1 MTPLLILAAEE
12 AKKLDLVHQLRGAF
26 VVVFAVGL
34 FCGSIYLVLS
44 TDLGARLGF
53 LVSAAS
59 LTGFLFL
66 LALIWTTNFTPL
78 NALHGPP
85 PTWKV
90 KEAVDDLSQSKIP
103 EAREIEKK
111 GKPLDQAAQGEIKAS
126 VDAAVTAETGPGSG
140 TFTKA
145 TDYVVGAAEETGGGK
160 KGLFGHKA
168 QYAVMQIQ
176 GVKSVEPLPGEAPP
190 PPKADPSKPAKY
202 VVLERDLGA
211 LRQPPLLMAI
221 GFGILFAICIAMLHS
236 LERDQQ
242 SKGKGELE
250 PTPVL
255 A

>member
-12 AKKLDLVHQLRGAF
+12 AGKLDLVHQLRGAF

-34 FCGSIYLVLS
+34 FCGSIYLVLA
-44 TDLGARLGF
+44 TDVGARLGF

-66 LALIWTTNFTPL
+66 LGLIWTTNLTPL

-90 KEAVDDLSQSKIP
+90 LEVVDDLSKSKIP
-103 EAREIEKK
+103 EVREIETK
-111 GKPLDQAAQGEIKAS
+111 GKPLDQAAQGEIKAA
-126 VDAAVTAETGPGSG
+126 VDAALTAENGPHQEFS
-140 TFTKA
+140 KA
-145 TDYVVGAAEETGGGK
+145 TDYVVDAAEETGGGS
-160 KGLFGHKA
+160 KGLFGHKP
-168 QYAVMQIQ
+168 QYAVMKIQ
-176 GVKSVEPLPGEAPP
+176 GVKSVEALPGEAPP
-190 PPKADPSKPAKY
+190 PPKADPAKPAKY

-211 LRQPPLLMAI
+211 LRQPPLLMSIA
-221 GFGILFAICIAMLHS
+221 FGILFAICLALLHS
-236 LERDQQ
+236 QERDQQ